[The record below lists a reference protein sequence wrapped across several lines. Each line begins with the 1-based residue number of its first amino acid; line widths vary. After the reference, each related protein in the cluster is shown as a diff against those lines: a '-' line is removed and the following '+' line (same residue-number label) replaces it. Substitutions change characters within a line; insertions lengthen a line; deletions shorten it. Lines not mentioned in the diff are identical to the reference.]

1 MSEENYMRIIDL
13 RGKKLTR
20 AEMLEAMPRAE
31 MGTNEATELVQP
43 ILDDVKARGA
53 AALRDFAEKFDHI
66 RPEHLRVPV
75 EAMKAAVDELDPEVR
90 AAIEES
96 VRRCRAVS
104 ASQVPA
110 PFHTDLAE
118 GARVAE
124 RWIPVQRVGLYVP
137 GGKAVY
143 PSSVIMNVVPAQAAG
158 VESLAIATPPSRSNS
173 DGLPDKTILATCAI
187 LGVDEVYAV
196 GGAQAIAMFA
206 YGAKGSEPQD
216 GEILCDPVDKITGPG
231 NIFVA
236 TAKRMVSGIVGI
248 DAVAGPTEIAII
260 ADKGANPSWLAADL
274 IGQAEHDELAGSVL
288 ITDSEDIADKVQE
301 SLKYRVPRTE
311 HAERVH
317 TSLSGTQSAIVLTD
331 GLDQSI
337 DAANAYAADGA
348 RVLLV
353 AHLPADRMEPTMRA
367 DGAEQP
373 SLADEPRLLPEARP
387 VALVICSE
395 RIRADAEQTLA
406 WFRDQGVRCR
416 VISGDNP
423 ATVGAIATKVRLTGG
438 RRPVAKAA
446 RELAADALEQLG
458 YQAESAPWRNFYLS
472 GARDLRAFI
481 DVAGTQVTFTVIAQ
495 DGKELAATATIAA
508 NGCTVDAWKMT
519 TSQELPEQALLSTN

>member
-143 PSSVIMNVVPAQAAG
+143 PSSVIMNAVPAQ
-158 VESLAIATPPSRSNS
+158 ATPPSRSNS

-311 HAERVH
+311 HAERVN
-317 TSLSGTQSAIVLTD
+317 TSLRGRQSGIILTD
-331 GLDQSI
+331 GIEQSI
-337 DAANAYAADGA
+337 DAANAYAAEHLEVQTADPDAVIAKIRNAGA
-348 RVLLV
+348 IFRGPYSPVPLGDYMSGSNHVLPTSGTARFAAGLGV
-353 AHLPADRMEPTMRA
+353 HTFMKPVEVIEYDEEGLKALAARINAFAVSEDLPAHGECVLSRFVKDPYDKATLR
-367 DGAEQP
+367 EQ
-373 SLADEPRLLPEARP
+373 EKEA
-387 VALVICSE
+387 
-395 RIRADAEQTLA
+395 
-406 WFRDQGVRCR
+406 G
-416 VISGDNP
+416 
-423 ATVGAIATKVRLTGG
+423 
-438 RRPVAKAA
+438 
-446 RELAADALEQLG
+446 
-458 YQAESAPWRNFYLS
+458 
-472 GARDLRAFI
+472 LR
-481 DVAGTQVTFTVIAQ
+481 
-495 DGKELAATATIAA
+495 
-508 NGCTVDAWKMT
+508 
-519 TSQELPEQALLSTN
+519 

>member
-1 MSEENYMRIIDL
+1 MRIIDL
-13 RGKKLTR
+13 RGQNLSR
-20 AEMLEAMPRAE
+20 AELLAAMPRAA
-31 MGTNEATELVQP
+31 MGTSEATDLVRP
-43 ILDDVKARGA
+43 ILDDVKERGA
-53 AALRDFAEKFDHI
+53 AALRDFEEKFDHV
-66 RPEHLRVPV
+66 RPKNLRVPV
-75 EAMKAAVDELDPEVR
+75 EAIKDALTTLDPEVR

-216 GEILCDPVDKITGPG
+216 GDILCDPVDKITGPG

-236 TAKRMVSGIVGI
+236 TAKSLVSAFVGI
-248 DAVAGPTEIAII
+248 DAVAGPTEIGII
-260 ADKGANPSWLAADL
+260 ADETANPSLLAADL

-288 ITDSEDIADKVQE
+288 FTDSTEIADKVQE

-311 HAERVH
+311 HAERVN
-317 TSLSGTQSAIVLTD
+317 TSLRGRQSGIILTD
-331 GLDQSI
+331 GIEQSI
-337 DAANAYAADGA
+337 DAANAYAAEHLEVQTADPDAVIAKIRNAGA
-348 RVLLV
+348 IFLGAYSPEPLGDYYAGPNHILPTGGTARFYSVLNVETFMKKTSIISYTKEALAEAADDIIAMAEAEGLQ
-353 AHLPADRMEPTMRA
+353 AHANA
-367 DGAEQP
+367 
-373 SLADEPRLLPEARP
+373 
-387 VALVICSE
+387 I
-395 RIRADAEQTLA
+395 RIRKE
-406 WFRDQGVRCR
+406 
-416 VISGDNP
+416 
-423 ATVGAIATKVRLTGG
+423 K
-438 RRPVAKAA
+438 
-446 RELAADALEQLG
+446 QL
-458 YQAESAPWRNFYLS
+458 
-472 GARDLRAFI
+472 
-481 DVAGTQVTFTVIAQ
+481 
-495 DGKELAATATIAA
+495 
-508 NGCTVDAWKMT
+508 
-519 TSQELPEQALLSTN
+519 

>member
-31 MGTNEATELVQP
+31 MGTNEATDLVQP

-118 GARVAE
+118 GACVAE

-158 VESLAIATPPSRSNS
+158 VESLAIATPPSRSSS
-173 DGLPDKTILATCAI
+173 DGLPDKTILATCSI

-248 DAVAGPTEIAII
+248 AAVAGPTEIAII
-260 ADKGANPSWLAADL
+260 AD
-274 IGQAEHDELAGSVL
+274 
-288 ITDSEDIADKVQE
+288 
-301 SLKYRVPRTE
+301 
-311 HAERVH
+311 
-317 TSLSGTQSAIVLTD
+317 
-331 GLDQSI
+331 
-337 DAANAYAADGA
+337 
-348 RVLLV
+348 
-353 AHLPADRMEPTMRA
+353 
-367 DGAEQP
+367 
-373 SLADEPRLLPEARP
+373 
-387 VALVICSE
+387 
-395 RIRADAEQTLA
+395 
-406 WFRDQGVRCR
+406 
-416 VISGDNP
+416 
-423 ATVGAIATKVRLTGG
+423 
-438 RRPVAKAA
+438 
-446 RELAADALEQLG
+446 
-458 YQAESAPWRNFYLS
+458 
-472 GARDLRAFI
+472 
-481 DVAGTQVTFTVIAQ
+481 
-495 DGKELAATATIAA
+495 
-508 NGCTVDAWKMT
+508 
-519 TSQELPEQALLSTN
+519 